1 MAIGKSV
8 NRVDAIAKVTGRARY
23 TDDFFR
29 PDMLQAKFFRSTIA
43 HGVVKSIDISKAV
56 AVPGVE
62 AVFTFDDVP
71 QKLFATAGHPYSLD
85 PNHQD
90 IEDRLLLTQY
100 IRYWGDE
107 IAVVVAESEL
117 IANEA
122 LSLIE
127 VEYETYEPLITAEQI
142 LAPDAREIHPGSKN
156 CAGEH
161 SFECGG
167 KLEEA
172 FASADEVFE
181 GEYSTQ
187 MVQHCH
193 IENHTAFAYL
203 DDLQH
208 IVIVSSTQIPHI
220 VRRIVGQALDIPWG
234 NVRVIKPYIGGGF
247 GNKQDI
253 VLEPLVA
260 FLTTKLDGKP
270 VKICMTREECMIGTR
285 IRHPITTKVRIGIN
299 QEGTMVARNMDSLSF
314 TGAYASHGHSIVA
327 AAGSKS
333 CLLYPRMAVGF
344 HGKTIYSNIPA
355 AGAMRAY
362 GSPQINYAFE
372 SALDDLARKKGI
384 SPIEIRLK
392 NLAQPGDLNPLSNQ
406 TISSCGVI
414 ECLEKGRELIQW
426 DRKKA
431 EWPSQQSGNERRGLG
446 VACFSYGSGTYPVNV
461 EIAGARL
468 ILNQDGSVHMQTGA
482 TEIGQGS
489 DTIIAQMAA
498 ETTGLPFG
506 KIHVVSTQD
515 TDLTPYD
522 PGAYASRQAFVMG
535 NAVFAAATEF
545 RQKIIEYA
553 ALITEI
559 PFEALDISGNNIVKT
574 ENPEQMVISM
584 EELALDSYYNK
595 DRGGQITADVSH
607 KTRSNAPSFGCTLVD
622 LTIDIPMC
630 QITINEIFNL
640 HDSGVILN
648 PVTAKGQVEGGMSMG
663 IAAAL
668 TEQLLIDPKSGKILN
683 NNLLDYKIPTIM
695 DTPELQSAFVETN
708 DPNSSYG
715 NKSLGEPP
723 IISPPPAIRNAVLDA
738 TGIAINEL
746 PITPQILFK
755 HFKKHGLI

>member
-29 PDMLQAKFFRSTIA
+29 PDMLYAKFCRSTIA
-43 HGVVKSIDISKAV
+43 HGLVKSIDISKAI
-56 AVPGVE
+56 AVTGVE
-62 AVFTFDDVP
+62 AVFTYYDVP
-71 QKLFATAGHPYSLD
+71 QTPFATAGHPYSLD

-90 IEDRLLLTQY
+90 IADRLLLTKN

-107 IAVVVAESEL
+107 IAVVVAENEL
-117 IANEA
+117 IASEA

-127 VEYETYEPLITAEQI
+127 VEYETYTPLLTAEQI

-156 CAGEH
+156 SAGEH
-161 SFECGG
+161 RFECGG
-167 KLEEA
+167 NLAES
-172 FASADEVFE
+172 FATADVIHE
-181 GEYSTQ
+181 GEYHTQ

-193 IENHTAFAYL
+193 IENHSAFAYL

-208 IVIVSSTQIPHI
+208 IVVVSSTQIPHI
-220 VRRIVGQALDIPWG
+220 VRRIVGQALDLPWG
-234 NVRVIKPYIGGGF
+234 NIRVIKPYIGGGF

-253 VLEPLVA
+253 VLEPIVA
-260 FLTTKLDGKP
+260 FLTSKLNGKP
-270 VKICMTREECMIGTR
+270 VKICMSREECMIGTR
-285 IRHPITTKVRIGIN
+285 IRHPITTKVRIGIKK
-299 QEGTMVARNMDSLSF
+299 EGTMVARNMDSISF

-327 AAGSKS
+327 AAGAKS
-333 CLLYPRMAVGF
+333 CTLYPRMAVGF

-362 GSPQINYAFE
+362 GSPQINFAFE
-372 SALDDLARKKGI
+372 SALDDLAKKEGI
-384 SPIEIRLK
+384 SPIDIRLK
-392 NLAQPGDLNPLSNQ
+392 NLARPGDVNPLSNQ
-406 TISSCGVI
+406 PLSSCGII

-431 EWPSQQSGNERRGLG
+431 DWPNIQTGNERRGLG

-468 ILNQDGSVHMQTGA
+468 ILNQDGSVHIQTGA

-489 DTIIAQMAA
+489 DTVIAQMAA
-498 ETTGLPFG
+498 ETIGLPFE

-515 TDLTPYD
+515 TDVTPFD
-522 PGAYASRQAFVMG
+522 LGAYASRQAFVMG
-535 NAVFAAATEF
+535 NAVFEAATEF
-545 RQKIIEYA
+545 RRKIIKYA
-553 ALITEI
+553 ALITGL
-559 PFEALDISGNNIVKT
+559 PFEELNILGNFVVKAADL
-574 ENPEQMVISM
+574 EEQVISLG
-584 EELALDSYYNK
+584 ELAIDSYYHK
-595 DRGGQITADVSH
+595 DRGGQITVDVSH
-607 KTRSNAPSFGCTLVD
+607 KTQSNPPSFGCTLVD
-622 LTIDIPMC
+622 ITVDITMC
-630 QITINEIFNL
+630 QIKINEIYNL

-648 PVTAKGQVEGGMSMG
+648 PTTAKGQVEGGMSMG

-668 TEQLLIDPKSGKILN
+668 SEQMLIDPKSGRILN

-695 DTPELQSAFVETN
+695 DTPEMGVAFVETH

-723 IISPPPAIRNAVLDA
+723 IISPPPAIRNAILDA

-746 PITPQILFK
+746 PMTPQVLFK
-755 HFKKHGLI
+755 HFKKNGLL